1 MKPNTM
7 VLDSLNVFSD
17 DHTSTTTTLTPTT
30 LKNITQ
36 IFESDDCLKNLQHFE
51 QSGFV
56 PPLPPP
62 PPQHQQQPSV
72 NNNNNNKKPMS
83 NSYCGGTTTVVTPI
97 KFDPPATI
105 TLKVEKDEFSEE
117 DEDFDLDDDEEY
129 QPKAKKR
136 MQTRNAGNK
145 RTVINVN
152 NHNNNDAARKEPAK
166 RKRKGNM
173 KDDYD
178 DLPPTERQRLIM
190 RRERNKQAAARCRQ
204 RREDLTQSLMT
215 EVKMWE
221 GKKNDLE
228 EEIRQLR
235 SQKEEL
241 EYILQAHSS
250 TCGLMTTQTRNPAP
264 VVAVKSEP
272 GVIVESI
279 EAQYMTEQQ
288 RRHRPSKLSI
298 PISNGSYLEQSGPE
312 GILIETPSTVI
323 PCFDNFMTSSGLT
336 PGVNSITTPGF
347 YSNSFLSTPVSS
359 CSYQQRSKE
368 VPDLN
373 TPGETVSLVSL

>member
-17 DHTSTTTTLTPTT
+17 DHTCTTTTLTPTT

-36 IFESDDCLKNLQHFE
+36 IFESDDCLKNLQQFE

-62 PPQHQQQPSV
+62 PQQQQHSSV
-72 NNNNNNKKPMS
+72 NNNSKKPMS
-83 NSYCGGTTTVVTPI
+83 NSYCGGTTTIVTPI

-105 TLKVEKDEFSEE
+105 TLKVEKEEFSEE
-117 DEDFDLDDDEEY
+117 DEDFDQDDDEEY

-152 NHNNNDAARKEPAK
+152 NNNDDAGKEPAK

-178 DLPPTERQRLIM
+178 GLPPSERQRLIM

-204 RREDLTQSLMT
+204 RREDLTQSLMI

-221 GKKNDLE
+221 GKKDELE

-250 TCGLMTTQTRNPAP
+250 TCGLMTAQTRNPAP

-272 GVIVESI
+272 GVIVEPI
-279 EAQYMTEQQ
+279 EAPYMIEQQ
-288 RRHRPSKLSI
+288 KRHRPSNLTI
-298 PISNGSYLEQSGPE
+298 PISNGSFMDQSGPE
-312 GILIETPSTVI
+312 GVLIETPSNVI

-336 PGVNSITTPGF
+336 PVVSSISTPGF
-347 YSNSFLSTPVSS
+347 YTLLNTPVSS

>member
-1 MKPNTM
+1 M

-62 PPQHQQQPSV
+62 PQQQQQQQPSL

-83 NSYCGGTTTVVTPI
+83 NSYCGGTTTIVTPI
-97 KFDPPATI
+97 KFEPPATI
-105 TLKVEKDEFSEE
+105 ALKVEKEEFSDE
-117 DEDFDLDDDEEY
+117 DEDFDQDDDEEY

-136 MQTRNAGNK
+136 MQTRNGGNK
-145 RTVINVN
+145 RTVINVSN
-152 NHNNNDAARKEPAK
+152 NNNDGRKEPAK

-204 RREDLTQSLMT
+204 RREDLTQSLMN

-228 EEIRQLR
+228 EEIQQLR

-250 TCGLMTTQTRNPAP
+250 TCGLMTTQTRNPAQ

-272 GVIVESI
+272 GVIVEPI
-279 EAQYMTEQQ
+279 EVQYMTTEQQ
-288 RRHRPSKLSI
+288 KRHRPSNLSI
-298 PISNGSYLEQSGPE
+298 PISNVSYLEQSGPE
-312 GILIETPSTVI
+312 GVLIETPSTVI
-323 PCFDNFMTSSGLT
+323 PCFDNFLTSSGLT
-336 PGVNSITTPGF
+336 PVVSSITTPGF
-347 YSNSFLSTPVSS
+347 FLNTPVSS

>member
-1 MKPNTM
+1 M

-62 PPQHQQQPSV
+62 PQQHQQSSV
-72 NNNNNNKKPMS
+72 NNNSKKPMS

-105 TLKVEKDEFSEE
+105 TLKVEKDDFSEE
-117 DEDFDLDDDEEY
+117 DQEFDQDEDDEEY

-145 RTVINVN
+145 RTVVN
-152 NHNNNDAARKEPAK
+152 FNNNNDDAARKEPAK

-204 RREDLTQSLMT
+204 RREDLTQSLQI

-241 EYILQAHSS
+241 EYILHAHSS
-250 TCGLMTTQTRNPAP
+250 TCGLMTTQSRNPAP

-279 EAQYMTEQQ
+279 EAPYMTQQ
-288 RRHRPSKLSI
+288 QQKRHRPSNLSI
-298 PISNGSYLEQSGPE
+298 PISTGSYLEQSGPE
-312 GILIETPSTVI
+312 GVLIETPSTVI

-336 PGVNSITTPGF
+336 PGVSSITTPGF
-347 YSNSFLSTPVSS
+347 YSNSFLNTPVSSS